1 MRIGVNEILM
11 NSPPSPEALRDAA
24 GRIVTGPDYRL
35 DAQQSQSHWTMELIL
50 TIIEWVLVPFRWLFE
65 LTEGLPD
72 VLRWLIVTVLVVVMI
87 GLIWHIAYSFIA
99 AMRRPTRLASS
110 GLSDR
115 QRGMSAEEYEQLAE
129 ESARA
134 GHHIAAIRFLFRA
147 SVTRLEFSSKQK
159 HRPGATNRELLRR
172 FSQWPEISTSIRH
185 FVDVI
190 DRKWYGDEHCS
201 EYDYTECQSAYGS
214 VCHFLRERDHA
225 LGA

>member
-1 MRIGVNEILM
+1 MI
-11 NSPPSPEALRDAA
+11 SPPSPDDLRDAA

-35 DAQQSQSHWTMELIL
+35 DAQQSQSHWTEELVL
-50 TIIEWVLVPFRWLFE
+50 TIIEWILIPFRWLFE
-65 LTEGLPD
+65 LTEGLPS
-72 VLRWLIVTVLVVVMI
+72 VLRWPIFAVLIIVLV
-87 GLIWHIAYSFIA
+87 GLMWQLAYSFIA
-99 AMRRPTRLASS
+99 AMRRPTRTTST
-110 GLSDR
+110 GLTDR
-115 QRGMSAEEYEQLAE
+115 QRGMSAEEYEQLADE
-129 ESARA
+129 AARA
-134 GHHIAAIRFLFRA
+134 GHHVAAIRFLFRA
-147 SVTRLEFSSKQK
+147 SVARLEFSSKQK

-214 VCHFLRERDHA
+214 VCRFLRERGHA